1 MRRCSLLAC
10 STLAATAAA
19 IRCSGIDIRMLSDS
33 SFLGVAIPPLPSGE
47 SLSILEG
54 LNLVDDATAAEEE
67 LADLLSVGGTMWPCA
82 AALCQWLSASQAEV
96 QGASVLE
103 LGGGTGACGLFAAG
117 LGASRVLLTD
127 GSAGLLTLQAQNL
140 QANAAL
146 LPEGA
151 HVEVQ
156 QLLWDRTPP
165 PPGPWDLVIGSDVTF
180 MYDPEA
186 HAALAATLGA
196 MLRSPD
202 PLTTA
207 APPRVLL
214 AHEHRNRGPG
224 DAPARWDAND
234 ETLRRFQAAARE
246 HALRVEQLRAERV
259 GTHQVS
265 IIEVL
270 REE

>member
-1 MRRCSLLAC
+1 MQTCAVGRERIVLVK
-10 STLAATAAA
+10 TWT
-19 IRCSGIDIRMLSDS
+19 RGPS
-33 SFLGVAIPPLPSGE
+33 SRSPTE
-47 SLSILEG
+47 
-54 LNLVDDATAAEEE
+54 
-67 LADLLSVGGTMWPCA
+67 
-82 AALCQWLSASQAEV
+82 
-96 QGASVLE
+96 
-103 LGGGTGACGLFAAG
+103 
-117 LGASRVLLTD
+117 
-127 GSAGLLTLQAQNL
+127 
-140 QANAAL
+140 
-146 LPEGA
+146 
-151 HVEVQ
+151 H
-156 QLLWDRTPP
+156 
-165 PPGPWDLVIGSDVTF
+165 
-180 MYDPEA
+180 
-186 HAALAATLGA
+186 LAATLGA

-202 PLTTA
+202 PPTTA

>member
-1 MRRCSLLAC
+1 MLCFAEESAVEAQGPALHKLNELYATWWGLPETQ
-10 STLAATAAA
+10 TLA
-19 IRCSGIDIRMLSDS
+19 
-33 SFLGVAIPPLPSGE
+33 
-47 SLSILEG
+47 
-54 LNLVDDATAAEEE
+54 N
-67 LADLLSVGGTMWPCA
+67 
-82 AALCQWLSASQAEV
+82 
-96 QGASVLE
+96 
-103 LGGGTGACGLFAAG
+103 
-117 LGASRVLLTD
+117 
-127 GSAGLLTLQAQNL
+127 GLLQRLRQHQQPASAESSGTLRL
-140 QANAAL
+140 EL
-146 LPEGA
+146 LPEAA

-202 PLTTA
+202 PPTTA

-224 DAPARWDAND
+224 DAPARWDASD